1 MTSMSAMTAM
11 TGFGLGSSPNAK
23 PTRPAGT
30 SKARAGAA
38 EEPEQSVQA
47 TIDSRLP
54 TYLAVAFASLVAA
67 LVVGRYELVA
77 TAVPFVGLAAL
88 GLSGRRSPNVE
99 AEVKLASERVLEG
112 DDVEGAVVVSWE
124 GDVELDVVLVSMRG
138 VMPLDPLPTPGWSL
152 PAGRGPV
159 TLPFRLRARVWGR
172 HDLGQLWVRARRPG
186 GMFVWEQQVAT
197 GPELRVLPAPLRL
210 NRLLK
215 PAEPRTVAGAHLSR
229 LRGPGTDFAELR
241 PYQPGD
247 RLRDLSWAT
256 TARSGEPWVT
266 VHHPERTGT
275 VLLVLDAFFSKD
287 AASTEGLARA
297 ARAAWAVASAHLQ
310 VQDRVGLLAVGRT
323 AAWLPPRGG
332 RRARWMLI
340 DELLAVGAAA
350 EDWRQRRWRIRADV
364 PADALV
370 VGVTSL
376 RSPGFPQDLM
386 HHRRQGRTTVALVID
401 TADLLAPPAD
411 SVDAAAQRIW
421 QMDLEL
427 RRYELERSGI
437 PTAVVRG
444 DGGVGAA
451 VSLVRKATA
460 RQDKLRRAA

>member
-1 MTSMSAMTAM
+1 MSPSEESSPAAVDPRLIVYLVV
-11 TGFGLGSSPNAK
+11 GFG
-23 PTRPAGT
+23 
-30 SKARAGAA
+30 
-38 EEPEQSVQA
+38 
-47 TIDSRLP
+47 
-54 TYLAVAFASLVAA
+54 SLVAA
-67 LVVGRYELVA
+67 VIVGRYELVA
-77 TAVPFVGLAAL
+77 TGVPFVGLAAV
-88 GLSGRRSPNVE
+88 GLSGRRLPKVE

-112 DDVEGAVVVSWE
+112 DVVDGEVVLSWDGE
-124 GDVELDVVLVSMRG
+124 AELDLVLVSMRG
-138 VMPLDPLPTPGWSL
+138 VVPLDPLPAPGWSL
-152 PAGRGPV
+152 PPGPGPV
-159 TLPFRLRARVWGR
+159 ALPFSVRARVWGR
-172 HDLGQLWVRARRPG
+172 HDMGQLWVRVRRPG
-186 GMFVWEQQVAT
+186 GMFVREAQLAT

-256 TARSGEPWVT
+256 TARTGEPWVT

-275 VLLVLDAFFSKD
+275 VLLLLDAFFAKD

-350 EDWRQRRWRIRADV
+350 EDWRRRRWRTRAHV

-376 RSPGFPQDLM
+376 RSPGFPQDLL

-401 TADLLAPPAD
+401 NGDLLPPPTGP
-411 SVDAAAQRIW
+411 VDAAAQRIW
-421 QMDLEL
+421 QLDLQL
-427 RRYELERSGI
+427 RRHELDRGGV
-437 PTAVVRG
+437 PTAVIRG

-460 RQDKLRRAA
+460 RQEKARVA